1 MKSIFEQMGGT
12 YHQEGDYLIPDLLL
26 PDAPDDQIGR
36 YGQMRQRYLKEYR
49 KTVYAVME
57 RSGMLY
63 DHLAEV
69 DRTCNERME
78 LMIRQMAECEGI
90 TEALKAS
97 DQMAWV
103 GAMSNL
109 RNRAEEIV
117 LSEVVYA

>member
-12 YHQEGDYLIPDLLL
+12 YHLEGDYLIPDLLL
-26 PDAPDDQIGR
+26 PDIPDDQIGR
-36 YGQMRQRYLKEYR
+36 YGHMRQHYLMNYR
-49 KTVYAVME
+49 KSLYADLQL
-57 RSGMLY
+57 SGRLY
-63 DHLAEV
+63 EHLTDV
-69 DRTCNERME
+69 DQICDERME
-78 LMIRQMAECEGI
+78 HLIRQMAEREGV